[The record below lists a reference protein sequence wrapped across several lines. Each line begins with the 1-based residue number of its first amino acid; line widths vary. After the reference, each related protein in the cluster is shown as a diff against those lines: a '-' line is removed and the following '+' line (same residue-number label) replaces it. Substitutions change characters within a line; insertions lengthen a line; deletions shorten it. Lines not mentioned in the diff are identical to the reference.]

1 MRVGK
6 FLGMVVVATT
16 VALGATTLN
25 ATVALGQDEDDP
37 GEAAP
42 EFGIGD
48 WLGSAWAG
56 GTTTAEYQGIEMV
69 GTGEFLGALEF
80 GVTETFTF
88 GSIDLEGSS
97 VWNAEGLIE
106 GFPTTFRLDQDSHS
120 MRAEI
125 DGDRQRLSFE
135 GDVTTTGSINANVDG
150 NSFSQAASSVDPIGP
165 IELVVTDRFCNEASG
180 EWILSW
186 NTQLDEAGYTPT
198 FGGEWVAVRQGAEF
212 TENTEGELTELLEH
226 LGELERR
233 GTELVTA
240 VLDAGPG
247 NSVGAVADPAD
258 FFVDLYRLSTDLV
271 EALNRLRNFTPCD
284 REVFGPDQVEQWDL
298 RFSQLLAGVVYT
310 WIDEALE
317 AGLIDAL
324 PGEALRYM
332 AGIAE
337 VAGAMG
343 EHARPGVPDVSPA
356 IDDAVSAVVEAHA
369 TVGADGS
376 VEVENNT
383 DTAQALA
390 MAIQHGWQVEIDGTN
405 YDPVELLVG
414 SAPAAE

>member
-1 MRVGK
+1 MIAV
-6 FLGMVVVATT
+6 TT
-16 VALGATTLN
+16 AVALASTALATSP
-25 ATVALGQDEDDP
+25 ALGQADDP
-37 GEAAP
+37 GEEVP

-56 GTTTAEYQGIEMV
+56 GTTTADYQGIEMV
-69 GTGEFLGALEF
+69 GTGEFFGALEF

-97 VWNAEGLIE
+97 VWNADGLIE

-125 DGDRQRLSFE
+125 DGDRQRLSFD
-135 GDVTTTGSINANVDG
+135 GNMTTTGSINANVDG
-150 NSFSQAASSVDPIGP
+150 NTFTQAASSIDPIGP

-198 FGGEWVAVRQGAEF
+198 FGGEWVAVRQEAEF
-212 TENTEGELTELLEH
+212 SEATEGELMELLEE
-226 LGELERR
+226 LGELERSAIELVTGVLDAEPGSSVAAVGDPYDFFAGLYTL
-233 GTELVTA
+233 GTELV
-240 VLDAGPG
+240 D
-247 NSVGAVADPAD
+247 
-258 FFVDLYRLSTDLV
+258 
-271 EALNRLRNFTPCD
+271 ALNRLRNLTPCD

-298 RFSQLLAGVVYT
+298 RFSQLLTSVVFA
-310 WIDEALE
+310 WINEALE
-317 AGLIDAL
+317 ADLIEAL
-324 PGEALRYM
+324 PGEALRHM
-332 AGIAE
+332 VGLAEIAGS
-337 VAGAMG
+337 MG
-343 EHARPGVPDVSPA
+343 EHARPGVPDVSPV

-369 TVGADGS
+369 TVNDDGS
-376 VEVENNT
+376 VTVENNT

-390 MAIQHGWQVEIDGTN
+390 MAIQHGWQVEIDGTD